1 MSLIALIIFG
11 ILLILITLYV
21 IVYVIYPGSG
31 NNDVLPKMTPLNV
44 KKDIVTS
51 DIVHSKLLSTAGST
65 VMGFFYLLDGDKTS
79 KYTNGFTPIMQV
91 ENNWYLEVAQ
101 SPIGSTDSSTQL
113 RVQTNDGGQLHQEI
127 IELPSIPKQKWMFIS
142 VLRDGRRFDVIYNNQ
157 IVASQI
163 LEFYPVVISSPLSIG
178 NTGLSGSVIHVMI
191 NGIRLTPN
199 ACERE
204 RVSHI
209 DTNGTV
215 LEADTIA
222 ISFPGLKLF
231 AQCPSGLP
239 CDPITRPPNSNL
251 MQWKTPYA

>member
-11 ILLILITLYV
+11 VILILITLYV

-51 DIVHSKLLSTAGST
+51 DVVQSTLLGTAGSS
-65 VMGFFYLLDGDKTS
+65 VMGFFYLLDGDKTP
-79 KYTNGFTPIMQV
+79 KYKNGFTPIIQV
-91 ENNWYLEVAQ
+91 ENNWYLEVAP
-101 SPIGSTDSSTQL
+101 SPTGSTDSTAQL
-113 RVQTNDGGQLHQEI
+113 RIKTNDGGQIQQEI
-127 IELPSIPKQKWMFIS
+127 IELPPIPKQKWMFIT

-191 NGIRLTPN
+191 NGNRLSPTD
-199 ACERE
+199 CERE
-204 RVSHI
+204 RVSRV

-215 LEADTIA
+215 LEADIIA
-222 ISFPGLKLF
+222 ISLPGLNLF
-231 AQCPSGLP
+231 ADCLPGLP

>member
-11 ILLILITLYV
+11 VLLILITLYI

-31 NNDVLPKMTPLNV
+31 NNDVLNIITPLNI

-51 DIVHSKLLSTAGST
+51 DIVQSKLLSNTGST
-65 VMGFFYLLDGDKTS
+65 VMGFFYLLDGDKTQ
-79 KYTNGFTPIMQV
+79 KYTNGYTSIMQID
-91 ENNWYLEVAQ
+91 NNWYLEITS
-101 SPIGSTDSSTQL
+101 SPKGNMSSTARL
-113 RVQTNDGGQLHQEI
+113 RVLTNDSGQIIEEL
-127 IELPSIPKQKWMFIS
+127 IELPSIPKQKWTFIAI
-142 VLRDGRRFDVIYNNQ
+142 LRDGRRFDVIYNNQ

-178 NTGLSGSVIHVMI
+178 NTGLNGSVIHIMI
-191 NGIRLTPN
+191 NGVRLTPTEV
-199 ACERE
+199 ERE

-215 LEADTIA
+215 LEADKVA
-222 ISFPGLKLF
+222 ISFPGLNLL
-231 AQCPSGLP
+231 AQCPPGLP